1 MTFQTGQKNWDGG
14 SIYIYRYERVCY
26 RQVFLLLWFFFFLRR
41 DVLRIMTFD
50 QSNYSK
56 FGTLKERNDI

>member
-1 MTFQTGQKNWDGG
+1 M
-14 SIYIYRYERVCY
+14 SVCVTDKY
-26 RQVFLLLWFFFFLRR
+26 FYCYDFFFLRR

>member
-1 MTFQTGQKNWDGG
+1 M
-14 SIYIYRYERVCY
+14 SVCVTVKY
-26 RQVFLLLWFFFFLRR
+26 FYCYDIFFLRR